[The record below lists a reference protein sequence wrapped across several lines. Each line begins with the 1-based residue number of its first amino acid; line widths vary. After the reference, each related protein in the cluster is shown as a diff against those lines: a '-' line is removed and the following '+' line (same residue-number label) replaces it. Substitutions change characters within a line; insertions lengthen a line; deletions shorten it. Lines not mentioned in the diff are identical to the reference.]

1 MAKALRLLSRL
12 QMQID
17 TDPRHFGEP
26 TQCGSVTT
34 DEYGV
39 SVVQGDEPAPPAGLD
54 RLGPPGG
61 GDG

>member
-1 MAKALRLLSRL
+1 
-12 QMQID
+12 MQID

-26 TQCGSVTT
+26 TQCGSVTI